1 MPKGLREPRHGSTV
15 VVGKVRTVAAG
26 AAGSRVTVARPAGL
40 WVLLLGAG
48 VAAAIGAYA
57 GLHEPAG
64 RPLTTFGFS
73 GVLQMKAWL
82 TSAAAVLLL
91 VQLTTALWMWGR
103 LPGAGRAPA
112 WASVLHRWSRD
123 RRVRAHPPGRV
134 PLHLVL
140 GLRHDS
146 TRVVLHGLAGC
157 LFYGAYAAKMLGL
170 RVRGLPGWGLP
181 VLGGTVLSSLVLIW
195 LTSAL
200 WFFTRSGIPLT

>member
-1 MPKGLREPRHGSTV
+1 M
-15 VVGKVRTVAAG
+15 
-26 AAGSRVTVARPAGL
+26 ARPAGL
-40 WVLLLGAG
+40 WVLLLGAA
-48 VAAAIGAYA
+48 VAAATGAYA

-103 LPGAGRAPA
+103 LPGAGPGAGAGPACCTAGPAPPRSCSPSRSRSTA
-112 WASVLHRWSRD
+112 SGPWASART
-123 RRVRAHPPGRV
+123 APGCCV
-134 PLHLVL
+134 
-140 GLRHDS
+140 
-146 TRVVLHGLAGC
+146 HGLAGC

-181 VLGGTVLSSLVLIW
+181 LLGGTVLASLVLIW